1 MPRGASPI
9 FRFRDFELDV
19 TGYELRRRGR
29 PVRLERRPMD
39 LLILLVER
47 RRQLVSRTDIVERL
61 WGEGVFVDVEMG
73 VNTAARKVR
82 QALGDSADAPTFV
95 ETVQGRGYRFIAEVE
110 VVDGNGTGV
119 EAPPAVEP
127 APPAPEPSLSSAAVA
142 PGASPEL
149 TAASPRGRRRVV
161 AGIAIVALVAG
172 LAAWAW
178 LRTAAPPSTVTLAV
192 LPFENLGHDPERDYL
207 ADGLTE
213 ETIAALGQIDPDHL
227 RVIGRTST
235 LAYPRV
241 GKSLDQMRDEL
252 GVDYV
257 VESSLRAEGARL
269 RITSKLIRVRDQVQ
283 IWSSS
288 YDSEP
293 TSVLTLQRELSTA
306 IAEQIR
312 LRLSP
317 ERLSALG
324 RRQTRDA
331 EAYDLY
337 LRGRYFWNQLTPP
350 WTRQAIKYFERA
362 TELDPGYALAWSG
375 LADAYVSSPINGD
388 AAPLEVL
395 PRAHA
400 AAEHAVRAD
409 PNLAEAQTSMAMVQ
423 FWEGWDVPASEA
435 AFRRAIALDAGY
447 ELAYR
452 TLGMVL
458 AHAGRHAEAKAMIQR
473 SRELEPLIPMSYALS
488 SHVAYLGGDNA
499 EAVSFARQAIVIDP
513 EFWIGHFLLGEALE
527 RVGSSDPALEELAA
541 GARLS
546 GGNSKALALRGY
558 VLARLGRAK
567 EAREVLSTLET
578 AARVRYVPPYASALV
593 HAGLGEKDAAFA
605 GLDRAYDVRDV
616 HLVYLPTDPKWD
628 DLRSDP
634 RFRALLERCRLV
646 APAVIGR

>member
-1 MPRGASPI
+1 MTPPLAMPPGASPI

-19 TGYELRRRGR
+19 AGYQLRRRGR
-29 PVRLERRPMD
+29 PIRMERRPLD

-61 WGEGVFVDVEMG
+61 WGDGVFVDVEMG
-73 VNTAARKVR
+73 VNTAVRKVR
-82 QALGDSADAPTFV
+82 QALGDSADSPTFV

-110 VVDGNGTGV
+110 VTNEDGSGGV
-119 EAPPAVEP
+119 VEPSPPEEPVPPAVAE
-127 APPAPEPSLSSAAVA
+127 ALAATPSLPLPARPRSGHLAVIGLAIALLAA
-142 PGASPEL
+142 
-149 TAASPRGRRRVV
+149 
-161 AGIAIVALVAG
+161 
-172 LAAWAW
+172 LAAWGW
-178 LRTAAPPSTVTLAV
+178 IRNAAPPSTVTLAV
-192 LPFENLGHDPERDYL
+192 LPFENLGRDPERDYL

-235 LAYPRV
+235 LAYRRT
-241 GKSLDQMRDEL
+241 GKSLDQLRDEL

-283 IWSSS
+283 IWSAS

-293 TSVLTLQRELSTA
+293 TSVLNLQRELSTA
-306 IAEQIR
+306 IAEQVR

-317 ERLSALG
+317 ERLRALG

-350 WTRQAIKYFERA
+350 TTRQAIKYFEQA
-362 TELDPGYALAWSG
+362 TALDPGYALAWSG
-375 LADAYVSSPINGD
+375 LADAYVVSPINGD

-400 AAEHAVRAD
+400 AAEQAVRAD
-409 PNLAEAQTSMAMVQ
+409 GSLAEAQTSMAMVQ
-423 FWEGWDVPASEA
+423 FWEGWDIPASEA
-435 AFRRAIALDAGY
+435 SFHRAIALDAGY

-473 SRELEPLIPMSYALS
+473 ARELEPLIPMSYALS
-488 SHVAYLGGDNA
+488 SHVAYLGGQGS
-499 EAVSFARQAIVIDP
+499 EAVSFARQAIVVDP

-527 RVGSSDPALEELAA
+527 GGRRGTAVGREQQGARPARLRSGPARAGEGSARGVERAGNGEPRALRPALCECSR
-541 GARLS
+541 AR
-546 GGNSKALALRGY
+546 G
-558 VLARLGRAK
+558 
-567 EAREVLSTLET
+567 
-578 AARVRYVPPYASALV
+578 P
-593 HAGLGEKDAAFA
+593 
-605 GLDRAYDVRDV
+605 
-616 HLVYLPTDPKWD
+616 W
-628 DLRSDP
+628 
-634 RFRALLERCRLV
+634 
-646 APAVIGR
+646 